1 MVRAGKW
8 ALRQAMGVTLI
19 AAVITHAVA
28 VMVIV
33 VMPQWPGQ
41 VCVQAWYKWSIAGRA
56 VPTLLYSYRLAAL
69 AGRLPHCG
77 RSRPHIGKCA
87 TGPGWLF
94 LLVPPSLRERAWLGK
109 CPRWRNL

>member
-41 VCVQAWYKWSIAGRA
+41 VCVQAW
-56 VPTLLYSYRLAAL
+56 
-69 AGRLPHCG
+69 
-77 RSRPHIGKCA
+77 
-87 TGPGWLF
+87 
-94 LLVPPSLRERAWLGK
+94 
-109 CPRWRNL
+109 